1 MYLNEHVVNLDLIE
15 EILGH
20 IDEMGEEGAVLVF
33 LPGFADITTLLGTL
47 QASRRFGDQSKFRIL
62 PLHSSLSPAEQSEV
76 FERMPPGVRK
86 VVLATNIAETSITI
100 DDAVYVID
108 SGRAKQMLFNEAKQ
122 MRRLVDV
129 WVSQA
134 EARQRAGR
142 AGRVR
147 PGYVFKL
154 YTKHRAMVRIISTA
168 QQRSSLPAPSP
179 PSTASQQQ
187 HFCHPTHHHPAPLT
201 TLPLPF
207 ASHQVHMA
215 PSRLP
220 ELLRGPLQEIC
231 LQLRLAPLLQDM
243 PLRAAFEK
251 ALTPPPEAAVAA
263 AITGLQRTA
272 ALDEHEQLTPLG
284 RHLAALPV
292 DIGVGRLIL
301 YGSLFRCAQPILLI
315 AAALSDRSPFL
326 SPMHKR
332 DEARAVQ
339 STFNVHQSDH
349 LAVLEAHQRWE
360 KEVKQNGKGAGYR
373 FCERHFL
380 SERTL
385 QGMSDMAGQ
394 FWDNLVS
401 LGMLPNLKALPYSER
416 DQAREGANRYSDNT
430 ELLKAVLC
438 AGLFPNVVKATNPS
452 TNNSNSGGP
461 FGSNK
466 GGGLQL
472 HQGRQSLSIHPSSFN
487 RDQRRVDSGWLVY
500 HEKVCA
506 EHATLCRG
514 RSLTTLLSSHLSY
527 LPPLSLPP
535 SPSQTTGRYRQDLHT
550 RLLAR
555 HRLGPLPLWRRA
567 ASLPRTT
574 SRGHRHMDRPTHLTK
589 DGRPLQGAA

>member
-1 MYLNEHVVNLDLIE
+1 
-15 EILGH
+15 
-20 IDEMGEEGAVLVF
+20 
-33 LPGFADITTLLGTL
+33 
-47 QASRRFGDQSKFRIL
+47 
-62 PLHSSLSPAEQSEV
+62 
-76 FERMPPGVRK
+76 
-86 VVLATNIAETSITI
+86 
-100 DDAVYVID
+100 
-108 SGRAKQMLFNEAKQ
+108 
-122 MRRLVDV
+122 
-129 WVSQA
+129 
-134 EARQRAGR
+134 
-142 AGRVR
+142 
-147 PGYVFKL
+147 
-154 YTKHRAMVRIISTA
+154 
-168 QQRSSLPAPSP
+168 
-179 PSTASQQQ
+179 
-187 HFCHPTHHHPAPLT
+187 
-201 TLPLPF
+201 
-207 ASHQVHMA
+207 MA

-220 ELLRGPLQEIC
+220 EMLRGPLQEIC

-452 TNNSNSGGP
+452 TNNSSSGGP

-500 HEKVCA
+500 HEKVCVA
-506 EHATLCRG
+506 QRRR
-514 RSLTTLLSSHLSY
+514 RSLTSHTSHLSH
-527 LPPLSLPP
+527 SL
-535 SPSQTTGRYRQDLHT
+535 L
-550 RLLAR
+550 
-555 HRLGPLPLWRRA
+555 PLPKPQVATGKIYIHDCSPVTALALFLFGAEPQVFHAQHRVVIDTWIDLRI
-567 ASLPRTT
+567 SPRTAVLFKALRKQLFELLE
-574 SRGHRHMDRPTHLTK
+574 SKIANLPANAVQQMEEMAEGGGGGGGGAMSASPADVRSSASGDVRNEGKAVERPPEKKSVVVVGSKAPVPGQAGWPPELESKEAAQEAILTGLVYLIGK
-589 DGRPLQGAA
+589 GMELQADELAAAALQGGKKPVPGRR

>member
-1 MYLNEHVVNLDLIE
+1 
-15 EILGH
+15 
-20 IDEMGEEGAVLVF
+20 
-33 LPGFADITTLLGTL
+33 
-47 QASRRFGDQSKFRIL
+47 
-62 PLHSSLSPAEQSEV
+62 
-76 FERMPPGVRK
+76 
-86 VVLATNIAETSITI
+86 
-100 DDAVYVID
+100 
-108 SGRAKQMLFNEAKQ
+108 
-122 MRRLVDV
+122 
-129 WVSQA
+129 
-134 EARQRAGR
+134 
-142 AGRVR
+142 
-147 PGYVFKL
+147 
-154 YTKHRAMVRIISTA
+154 
-168 QQRSSLPAPSP
+168 
-179 PSTASQQQ
+179 
-187 HFCHPTHHHPAPLT
+187 
-201 TLPLPF
+201 
-207 ASHQVHMA
+207 MA

-401 LGMLPNLKALPYSER
+401 LGMLPNLKALPMY
-416 DQAREGANRYSDNT
+416 
-430 ELLKAVLC
+430 
-438 AGLFPNVVKATNPS
+438 P
-452 TNNSNSGGP
+452 
-461 FGSNK
+461 
-466 GGGLQL
+466 QL
-472 HQGRQSLSIHPSSFN
+472 EQCL
-487 RDQRRVDSGWLVY
+487 
-500 HEKVCA
+500 
-506 EHATLCRG
+506 
-514 RSLTTLLSSHLSY
+514 RS
-527 LPPLSLPP
+527 
-535 SPSQTTGRYRQDLHT
+535 
-550 RLLAR
+550 
-555 HRLGPLPLWRRA
+555 
-567 ASLPRTT
+567 
-574 SRGHRHMDRPTHLTK
+574 
-589 DGRPLQGAA
+589 